1 MMRNLLLSALLLGVA
16 CATAPAQILTTFGSD
31 AESFGSWTYQPASSL
46 LEGSASPGDMLYG
59 SALSQDITG
68 ATGLTLTASAA
79 TPPSGSFQIILEDD
93 GGNYAWADFYWADFL
108 GSASVTS
115 AFSSIDTLFNFAS
128 VTGWSLSNGGFGDN
142 ISTTV
147 ASLSAVPEP
156 ATILLATLGLGF
168 ALIWRHRSSAR
179 R

>member
-1 MMRNLLLSALLLGVA
+1 MIRNILLSAILLGVA

-31 AESFGSWTYQPASSL
+31 AESFGSWTYQPSSSL

-68 ATGLTLTASAA
+68 ATELTLTASAS

-115 AFSSIDTLFNFAS
+115 AFSSIDTPSTLPNFTS
-128 VTGWSLSNGGFGDN
+128 FS
-142 ISTTV
+142 
-147 ASLSAVPEP
+147 
-156 ATILLATLGLGF
+156 
-168 ALIWRHRSSAR
+168 
-179 R
+179 